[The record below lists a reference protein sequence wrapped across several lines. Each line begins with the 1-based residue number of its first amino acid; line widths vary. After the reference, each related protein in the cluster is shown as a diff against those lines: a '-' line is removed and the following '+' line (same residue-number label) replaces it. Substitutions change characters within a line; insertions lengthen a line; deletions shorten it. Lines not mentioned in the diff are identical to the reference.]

1 MMQAE
6 GIRPGQVSQVRGFA
20 DQRLRVPQ
28 LPEDPSNR
36 RISLIVQY
44 QVQGA
49 SEIAPNLPINGPTRQ
64 ATQN

>member
-20 DQRLRVPQ
+20 DQRLRLPQ
-28 LPEDPSNR
+28 QPEDPSNR

-44 QVQGA
+44 QIKDDAEEALPG
-49 SEIAPNLPINGPTRQ
+49 EITKMKDPISKN
-64 ATQN
+64 